1 MPYCYFMW
9 PSQTKLNDLLVLY
22 DGEFKLTSCQRRTSA
37 PLKISHASA
46 QLKISH
52 RMYVQSLNLTV
63 VLEAHAGG
71 DKNPN
76 QFAELVPLINMV

>member
-22 DGEFKLTSCQRRTSA
+22 DGEFTLTSCHRRTSA
-37 PLKISHASA
+37 QLKISHASA
-46 QLKISH
+46 PLKISH

-63 VLEAHAGG
+63 VLEAHAAG
-71 DKNPN
+71 DKNLQ
-76 QFAELVPLINMV
+76 QFAELVPLVNMV